1 MAGYQGLDLQMLVR
15 IPNRKTL
22 IRLLLQKQPDPDL
35 HCLSSHFGRQ
45 VVFEILEKIRIAV
58 NYATIMIN

>member
-1 MAGYQGLDLQMLVR
+1 MLVR

-22 IRLLLQKQPDPDL
+22 IRLLLQKQSDPGL

-45 VVFEILEKIRIAV
+45 VVFEILEK
-58 NYATIMIN
+58 NTYSGQL